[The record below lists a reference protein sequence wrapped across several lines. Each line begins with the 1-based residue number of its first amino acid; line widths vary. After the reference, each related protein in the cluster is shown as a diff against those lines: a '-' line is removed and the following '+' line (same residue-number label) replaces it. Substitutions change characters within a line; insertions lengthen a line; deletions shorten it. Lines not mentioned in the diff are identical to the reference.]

1 MGFTIVKA
9 RPLSQDNMAD
19 RKEAGSLDPSR
30 WITAAIEILADGSV
44 DAIRVEVL
52 AKTLGVTKGSFY
64 WHFRDRNDLLSRL
77 LAHWRDGR
85 IADITRHAA
94 SAPGREREQ
103 AMRLIELYSANRSRK
118 GIAIELAIRDWA
130 RKDEMAARAVEEVDV
145 VRLDLAGRLLS
156 ASGIPPAEARA
167 RSLLLYAYVF
177 GQSLMFYDHFDDD
190 LPTLKRWVAEHIV
203 NR

>member
-1 MGFTIVKA
+1 
-9 RPLSQDNMAD
+9 MAV
-19 RKEAGSLDPSR
+19 RKEVSSLDPQR
-30 WITAAIEILADGSV
+30 WIDAAIEILVGGNV

-64 WHFRDRNDLLSRL
+64 WHFRDRSDLLARL
-77 LAHWRDGR
+77 LAFWRDGR

-94 SAPGREREQ
+94 SPPGREREQ
-103 AMRLIELYSANRSRK
+103 ALRLIELYSANRSRK

-130 RKDEMAARAVEEVDV
+130 RKDEMAAKAVEEVDV
-145 VRLDLAGRLLS
+145 VRLDLAGSLLA
-156 ASGIPPAEARA
+156 ASGFPPAEARA

-190 LPTLKRWVAEHIV
+190 LPALKRWVADHIV